1 MYDYATK
8 HLEEIKKI
16 HNFILEFNICNKYN
30 KLSQKIDELISQY
43 SNINMDDNDF
53 DNLIEEKND
62 IIKKTKELLSYYD
75 EIKMHLLYYAK
86 NIKEIQN
93 FNEGLILEVKDNF
106 NSTKKKF
113 NQIPKITFKQKND
126 NNLLSN
132 KKLTDFAKT
141 VSSDLP
147 ISSTEKKEED
157 LTPKNDKPNEKKS
170 IKKIK
175 KLKKIYYLNYIM
187 NQLKYYFQLLQ
198 IF

>member
-75 EIKMHLLYYAK
+75 EIKIHLLYYAK
-86 NIKEIQN
+86 IIKEVQN

-106 NSTKKKF
+106 NFTKKKF
-113 NQIPKITFKQKND
+113 NQIQKVIFKQKND
-126 NNLLSN
+126 NILLSN

-157 LTPKNDKPNEKKS
+157 LTPKK
-170 IKKIK
+170 
-175 KLKKIYYLNYIM
+175 
-187 NQLKYYFQLLQ
+187 
-198 IF
+198 

>member
-75 EIKMHLLYYAK
+75 EIKIHLLYYAK
-86 NIKEIQN
+86 IIKEVQN

-106 NSTKKKF
+106 NFTKKKF
-113 NQIPKITFKQKND
+113 NQIQKVIFKQKND
-126 NNLLSN
+126 NILLSN

-147 ISSTEKKEED
+147 IFSTEKKEED
-157 LTPKNDKPNEKKS
+157 LTPKK
-170 IKKIK
+170 
-175 KLKKIYYLNYIM
+175 
-187 NQLKYYFQLLQ
+187 
-198 IF
+198 